1 MTAISYHR
9 FYRDS
14 EGWFIDLPE
23 YIEQGLGT
31 KANLAM
37 VSGADTLLDILS
49 NGQAE
54 VFVRM
59 DREPF
64 GGAEELVKTSQ
75 GMNET
80 DEFGAYYRAVE
91 RRHDL
96 WLCPVTLYV
105 FDGLYPDKIYISATQ
120 TEDKG

>member
-1 MTAISYHR
+1 MSSTTYHR

-14 EGWFIDLPE
+14 DGWFIDLPE

-37 VSGADTLLDILS
+37 ISGADTLLEILS
-49 NGQAE
+49 NGQEE
-54 VFVRM
+54 VFVCM

-64 GGAEELVKTSQ
+64 TGAEELVRIRE
-75 GMNET
+75 GMNEE

-91 RRHDL
+91 RQHDL

-105 FDGLYPDKIYISATQ
+105 FDGVYPDKIYISATQ
-120 TEDKG
+120 TGDIV